1 MGTASG
7 APKIRAMEIIDE
19 LEPVRRGPYAG
30 AFGYVSVTGDM
41 DMALTLRTI
50 VIAQGRMHL
59 QAGSGVVADSDPEYE
74 WREAHNK
81 LAALRRAVAM
91 ATEGLA

>member
-1 MGTASG
+1 M
-7 APKIRAMEIIDE
+7 I
-19 LEPVRRGPYAG
+19 V
-30 AFGYVSVTGDM
+30 VTK
-41 DMALTLRTI
+41 
-50 VIAQGRMHL
+50 GRMHL
-59 QAGSGVVADSDPEYE
+59 QAGSGVVADSDPAYE